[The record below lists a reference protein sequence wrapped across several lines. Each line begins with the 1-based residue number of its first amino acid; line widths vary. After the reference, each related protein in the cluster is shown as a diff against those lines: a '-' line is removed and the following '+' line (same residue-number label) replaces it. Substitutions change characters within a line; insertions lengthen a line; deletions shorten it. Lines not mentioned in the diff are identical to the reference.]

1 MKSLKRGDV
10 LVLLVGDEALETVG
24 VQIGEGQLRTGMRT
38 LAPTDQPGPVRPVG
52 EIDFVGQLGHP
63 RPSRGSPS
71 WSAAAPPCRSFN
83 AKQGFAHRLA
93 DQIAERET
101 DIALPTGV
109 REIVARPGGI
119 RARENLPIKRVPR
132 QLPKRQIERLDV
144 IVGVV
149 RPAFPGRR
157 IPAATTERR
166 ASLPAGPADS

>member
-1 MKSLKRGDV
+1 MPIAWLAV
-10 LVLLVGDEALETVG
+10 L
-24 VQIGEGQLRTGMRT
+24 ICRC
-38 LAPTDQPGPVRPVG
+38 
-52 EIDFVGQLGHP
+52 
-63 RPSRGSPS
+63 
-71 WSAAAPPCRSFN
+71 PPCRSFN

-149 RPAFPGRR
+149 RPGVPRPQDPGGYHGTKGFSTRR
-157 IPAATTERR
+157 TRR
-166 ASLPAGPADS
+166 QLRRSSR